1 MPQRLGRR
9 ALLAAAGAGGF
20 AAAAVAQAQGAQT
33 QDAQPEGAQTAGW
46 PARPVRIVV
55 PFTPGGSNDAIAR
68 PLAERL
74 QARFGQ
80 PFVVENRPGA
90 GSAVGVAAVAQ
101 SVPDGH
107 TLLLTTSSITAIGP
121 VQGTGFNP
129 AAELDAVALLAR
141 APLIVLTSPGS
152 PLDSIEALVAADRAR
167 PGRLHYASSGP
178 GSTTHIAA
186 ELFNLRAGTSLQHV
200 PYRGTAGA
208 LTDLVAG
215 RVDLMFTTI
224 ASAAGQIRGGL
235 LRVIAYTGEER
246 PAGTP
251 PAPTVRAAGIP
262 YESEIWWGLFAPRG
276 LPPELRRA
284 LNAAA
289 NAALEEPGFARYLA
303 SEGALPAPLSPAAAT
318 AFLEAEVRDMRE
330 VVAAAHIRA
339 D

>member
-1 MPQRLGRR
+1 MPHRPGRR
-9 ALLAAAGAGGF
+9 ALLAAAGASCLG
-20 AAAAVAQAQGAQT
+20 APALAQPVIAQA
-33 QDAQPEGAQTAGW
+33 EGW

-101 SVPDGH
+101 SAPDGH
-107 TLLLTTSSITAIGP
+107 TLLVTTSSITAIGP

-129 AAELDAVALLAR
+129 AAELDAVALLAK
-141 APLIVLTSPGS
+141 APLIVLTPPGS
-152 PLDSIEALVAADRAR
+152 PIGSIQELVAADRAK
-167 PGRLHYASSGP
+167 PGSLYYASSGP

-186 ELFNLRAGTSLQHV
+186 ELFNLRSGTTLQHV

-235 LRVIAYTGEER
+235 LRIIAYTGEDR

-262 YESEIWWGLFAPRG
+262 YESGIWWGFFGPRG
-276 LPPELRRA
+276 LPPDIRRA

-303 SEGALPAPLSPAAAT
+303 SEGALPVPLPPAAAA
-318 AFLEAEVRDMRE
+318 AFLEAEMREMRE
-330 VVAAAHIRA
+330 VVAAARIRA

>member
-1 MPQRLGRR
+1 MPRRLGRR
-9 ALLAAAGAGGF
+9 ALLAVAGTGGLAATGF
-20 AAAAVAQAQGAQT
+20 TQT
-33 QDAQPEGAQTAGW
+33 GLAQPEGW

-90 GSAVGVAAVAQ
+90 GSAVGVGAVVQ
-101 SVPDGH
+101 SASDGH

-129 AAELDAVALLAR
+129 ATELDAVALLAR
-141 APLIVLTSPGS
+141 APLIVLTPPGS
-152 PLDSIEALVAADRAR
+152 PIGTIQALVAADRASPR
-167 PGRLHYASSGP
+167 SLHYASSGP

-186 ELFNLRAGTSLQHV
+186 ELFNLRAGTTLQHV

-251 PAPTVRAAGIP
+251 PAPTVRAAGIA
-262 YESEIWWGLFAPRG
+262 YESGIWWGLFGPRG
-276 LPPELRRA
+276 LPPDIRRA

-303 SEGALPAPLSPAAAT
+303 SEGALPAPLPPAAVT
-318 AFLEAEVRDMRE
+318 AFLESEVREMRE

>member
-9 ALLAAAGAGGF
+9 ALLAVAGTSGF
-20 AAAAVAQAQGAQT
+20 AATGFVQT
-33 QDAQPEGAQTAGW
+33 GLAQPEGW

-101 SVPDGH
+101 SAPDGH
-107 TLLLTTSSITAIGP
+107 TLLVTTSSITAIGP

-129 AAELDAVALLAR
+129 ATELDAVALLAK
-141 APLIVLTSPGS
+141 APLIVLTPPGS
-152 PLDSIEALVAADRAR
+152 PIGSIQDLVAADRAR
-167 PGRLHYASSGP
+167 PGSLHYASSGP

-186 ELFNLRAGTSLQHV
+186 ELFNLRAGTRLQHV

-215 RVDLMFTTI
+215 RVDLMFTTT

-235 LRVIAYTGEER
+235 LRIIAYTAADR
-246 PAGTP
+246 PPGTP

-262 YESEIWWGLFAPRG
+262 YESGIWWGLFGPRG
-276 LPPELRRA
+276 LPPEIRRV

-289 NAALEEPGFARYLA
+289 NTALEEPGLARYLA
-303 SEGALPAPLSPAAAT
+303 GEGALPAPLPPPAVA
-318 AFLEAEVRDMRE
+318 AFLEAEMREMRE

>member
-9 ALLAAAGAGGF
+9 ALLAMAGASCP
-20 AAAAVAQAQGAQT
+20 AVPALAQA
-33 QDAQPEGAQTAGW
+33 EGW

-101 SVPDGH
+101 SAPDGH

-141 APLIVLTSPGS
+141 APLVVLTPPASPIGS
-152 PLDSIEALVAADRAR
+152 IQDLVAAEHAR
-167 PGRLHYASSGP
+167 PGSLHYASSGP
-178 GSTTHIAA
+178 GSTTHIAT
-186 ELFNLRAGTSLQHV
+186 ELFNLRAGTKLQHV

-215 RVDLMFTTI
+215 RVDVMFTTI

-235 LRVIAYTGEER
+235 LRVIAYTGEDR

-251 PAPTVRAAGIP
+251 PAPTVRAAGIA
-262 YESEIWWGLFAPRG
+262 YDSGIWWGLFAPRG
-276 LPPELRRA
+276 LPPDLRRT

-303 SEGALPAPLSPAAAT
+303 GEGALPAPLSPAGVT
-318 AFLEAEVRDMRE
+318 TFLEAEIREMRE
-330 VVAAAHIRA
+330 VVAAARIRA

>member
-1 MPQRLGRR
+1 MPQCLGRR
-9 ALLAAAGAGGF
+9 ALLAAAALP
-20 AAAAVAQAQGAQT
+20 AAAA
-33 QDAQPEGAQTAGW
+33 AQPEGW

-80 PFVVENRPGA
+80 PFLVENRPGA

-101 SVPDGH
+101 SPADGQ
-107 TLLLTTSSITAIGP
+107 TLLLTTSSITAIGA

-129 AAELDAVALLAR
+129 VVELDAVALLAR
-141 APLIVLTSPGS
+141 APLVVLTPPGS
-152 PLDSIEALVAADRAR
+152 PIGSIQDLVAADRAR
-167 PGRLHYASSGP
+167 PGTLHFASSGP
-178 GSTTHIAA
+178 GSTTHIAS
-186 ELFNLRAGTSLQHV
+186 ELFNLRAGTQLQHV

-215 RVDLMFTTI
+215 RVDVMFTTI
-224 ASAAGQIRGGL
+224 ASAGGQIRGGL
-235 LRVIAYTGEER
+235 LRIIAYTGEER

-262 YESEIWWGLFAPRG
+262 YDSGIWWGLFAPRG
-276 LPPELRRA
+276 LPPEIRRA

-289 NAALEEPGFARYLA
+289 NAALEEPGLARTLTA
-303 SEGALPAPLSPAAAT
+303 EGAIPAPLAPAGFG
-318 AFLEAEVRDMRE
+318 AFLEAELREMRE
-330 VVAAAHIRA
+330 VVAAARIRA

>member
-1 MPQRLGRR
+1 MPQCLGRR
-9 ALLAAAGAGGF
+9 ALLAAAALP
-20 AAAAVAQAQGAQT
+20 AAAA
-33 QDAQPEGAQTAGW
+33 AQPEGW

-80 PFVVENRPGA
+80 PFLVENRPGA

-101 SVPDGH
+101 SAPDGQ
-107 TLLLTTSSITAIGP
+107 TLLLTTSSITAIGA

-129 AAELDAVALLAR
+129 VVELDAVALLAR
-141 APLIVLTSPGS
+141 APLVVLTPPGS
-152 PLDSIEALVAADRAR
+152 AIGSIQDLVAADRAR
-167 PGRLHYASSGP
+167 PGTLHFASSGP
-178 GSTTHIAA
+178 GSTTHIAS
-186 ELFNLRAGTSLQHV
+186 ELFNLRAGTQLQHV

-208 LTDLVAG
+208 LTDLIAG
-215 RVDLMFTTI
+215 RVDVMFTTI
-224 ASAAGQIRGGL
+224 ASAGGQIRGGL
-235 LRVIAYTGEER
+235 LRIIAYTGEER

-262 YESEIWWGLFAPRG
+262 YDSGIWWGLFAPRG
-276 LPPELRRA
+276 LPPEIRRA

-289 NAALEEPGFARYLA
+289 NAALEEPGLARTLTA
-303 SEGALPAPLSPAAAT
+303 EGAIPAPLAPAAFG
-318 AFLEAEVRDMRE
+318 AFLEAELREMRE
-330 VVAAAHIRA
+330 VVAAARIRA